1 MLDYTQGG
9 ELKLYERPREFR
21 FRVSMAFF
29 LFQEV
34 TMKGA
39 RFLRVLSTALLAPL
53 LLLSTVSSQTE
64 RAKIQAGSQVS
75 IQYTL
80 LDEKGKKIESN
91 KGGDPFK
98 YTHGKGDII
107 PGLENGLEGMKVGEE
122 KSIEVKPEDAYGKIQ
137 PEAFQE
143 VPRKNIPPELLKV
156 GTTLAAKNHLGRSLP
171 VRVHEIKDETVVL
184 NLNHPLAGITLTF
197 EVKII
202 AVQPAQ

>member
-1 MLDYTQGG
+1 
-9 ELKLYERPREFR
+9 
-21 FRVSMAFF
+21 
-29 LFQEV
+29 
-34 TMKGA
+34 MKGV
-39 RFLRVLSTALLAPL
+39 RLLGVLSTALLVPL
-53 LLLSTVSSQTE
+53 LVLPTVSAQTE
-64 RAKIQAGSQVS
+64 RAKIQDGSLVS

-80 LDEKGKKIESN
+80 IDEKGKQIESN

-122 KSIEVKPEDAYGKIQ
+122 KTIMVKPEDAYGKIQ

-143 VPRKNIPPELLKV
+143 IPRKNVPSEFLKV
-156 GTTLAAKNHLGRSLP
+156 GAQLVARNPHGQSMP

-184 NLNHPLAGITLTF
+184 NLNHPLAGKTLTF
-197 EVKII
+197 EVKIM

>member
-1 MLDYTQGG
+1 
-9 ELKLYERPREFR
+9 
-21 FRVSMAFF
+21 
-29 LFQEV
+29 
-34 TMKGA
+34 MKGA

-64 RAKIQAGSQVS
+64 RAKIQDGSQVS

-91 KGGDPFK
+91 KGGNPFK

-107 PGLENGLEGMKVGEE
+107 PGLENGLEGMKAGEE
-122 KSIEVKPEDAYGKIQ
+122 KTIKVKPEDAYGKVH

-143 VPRKNIPPELLKV
+143 VPLKNIPPELLKV
-156 GTTLAAKNHLGRSLP
+156 GAQLVARNPQGQSIP

-184 NLNHPLAGITLTF
+184 NLNHPLAGKTLTF
-197 EVKII
+197 EVKIM

>member
-1 MLDYTQGG
+1 
-9 ELKLYERPREFR
+9 
-21 FRVSMAFF
+21 
-29 LFQEV
+29 
-34 TMKGA
+34 MKGV

-53 LLLSTVSSQTE
+53 LILPAVSAQTE
-64 RAKIQAGSQVS
+64 KAKIQDGSQVS

-80 LDEKGKKIESN
+80 LDEKGDQIESN
-91 KGGDPFK
+91 NGGDPFK

-122 KSIEVKPEDAYGKIQ
+122 KTIEVKPEDAYGKIQ

-156 GTTLAAKNHLGRSLP
+156 GAQLVKRNPHGQSMP

-184 NLNHPLAGITLTF
+184 NLNHPLAGKTLTF
-197 EVKII
+197 EVKIM

>member
-1 MLDYTQGG
+1 
-9 ELKLYERPREFR
+9 
-21 FRVSMAFF
+21 

-34 TMKGA
+34 KLKGV
-39 RFLRVLSTALLAPL
+39 RILGVLSTALLAPL
-53 LLLSTVSSQTE
+53 LMACGGQDRKVRKDEPILPTISAQTE
-64 RAKIQAGSQVS
+64 KVKIQDGSQVS

-80 LDEKGKKIESN
+80 LDEKGNQIESN
-91 KGGDPFK
+91 KGGNPFK

-122 KSIEVKPEDAYGKIQ
+122 KTIEVKPKDAYGKIQ

-143 VPRKNIPPELLKV
+143 VPRKNVPSEFLKV
-156 GTTLAAKNHLGRSLP
+156 GAQLVARNPHGQSMP

-184 NLNHPLAGITLTF
+184 DFNHPLAGKTLTF
-197 EVKII
+197 EVKIM

>member
-1 MLDYTQGG
+1 
-9 ELKLYERPREFR
+9 
-21 FRVSMAFF
+21 
-29 LFQEV
+29 
-34 TMKGA
+34 MKGV
-39 RFLRVLSTALLAPL
+39 RFLRVLSTALLVPL
-53 LLLSTVSSQTE
+53 LVLPTVSAQTE
-64 RAKIQAGSQVS
+64 RAKIQDGSLVS

-80 LDEKGKKIESN
+80 IDEKGKQIESN

-122 KSIEVKPEDAYGKIQ
+122 KTIMVKPEDAYGKIQ

-143 VPRKNIPPELLKV
+143 IPRKNVPSEFLKV
-156 GTTLAAKNHLGRSLP
+156 GAQLVARNPHGQSMP

-184 NLNHPLAGITLTF
+184 NLNHPLAGKTLTF
-197 EVKII
+197 EVKIM